1 MVVVT
6 AMSPACSRRQDVGAD
21 ASTTSAELERPPW
34 TFVPAPAPVAD
45 ASIAQPEQ
53 RPLDNA
59 PRPAWVPDAATLT
72 VVEASDLARNLGLE
86 PPAAPTDGGAMLPP
100 AAPTD
105 GGVMLPPAAPTA
117 TRGPAR

>member
-1 MVVVT
+1 M
-6 AMSPACSRRQDVGAD
+6 
-21 ASTTSAELERPPW
+21 
-34 TFVPAPAPVAD
+34 
-45 ASIAQPEQ
+45 
-53 RPLDNA
+53 
-59 PRPAWVPDAATLT
+59 PDAATLT